1 MLTPETYEYSLN
13 RYIVQYPNSDEFEYI
28 IGNLYI
34 LRRKKSGIQ
43 GLSDY
48 RIQEIYLEKHNNTPP
63 ESYDIITEWGKEYK
77 KDELSRIERK
87 IKFYQIRLDRLNN
100 RDIEKYGKEKQ
111 VQNLNWSGDQLQL
124 SELIKALLEARM
136 FVGHPDKEVFQK
148 VFELFNVEYSDSIK
162 RDRISTIRGRVHD
175 MTPFL
180 NILQSK
186 LEQFIKDKD
195 ADRLNK

>member
-34 LRRKKSGIQ
+34 LRREKSGIQ

-48 RIQEIYLEKHNNTPP
+48 RIQEIYLEKHNDTPP
-63 ESYDIITEWGKEYK
+63 EDYDIITEWGKEYK
-77 KDELSRIERK
+77 KDKLSRIERK

-124 SELIKALLEARM
+124 SELLKALLEARM

-162 RDRISTIRGRVHD
+162 RDRISTIRGRLHD

-186 LEQFIKDKD
+186 LEQFIKGKD